1 MEPIMPDWVMPL
13 LALVALLGFIGFA
26 FRQGTK
32 VKPDHDNPDNWSTGG
47 GGPSTGDGSLGADG
61 H

>member
-1 MEPIMPDWVMPL
+1 MPNWMIGL
-13 LALVALLGFIGFA
+13 LVFAALAGFIGFA

-32 VKPDHDNPDNWSTGG
+32 VKPDPDNPDHWTTSGG
-47 GGPSTGDGSLGADG
+47 GRSTGDDSHGADG

>member
-1 MEPIMPDWVMPL
+1 MTMPNWLLPL
-13 LALVALLGFIGFA
+13 LALIALVGFIGFA

-32 VKPDHDNPDNWSTGG
+32 VKLSGDAQEAWTGG
-47 GGPSTGDGSLGADG
+47 DGLHPGTDGDGN